1 MATPWENK
9 DRECRLRLK
18 TNFNNDYYGSRD
30 EMVSFERMVT
40 LTYLPAGSRQA
51 YDRIRTALLVI
62 VRGDI
67 GEEYDTPAFLDE
79 NTNAVSQKL

>member
-1 MATPWENK
+1 MCPLRWLPFKAQAWKFDRILGSVLCMATPWENK

-30 EMVSFERMVT
+30 E
-40 LTYLPAGSRQA
+40 
-51 YDRIRTALLVI
+51 I